1 MITNK
6 IKAIFE
12 FIDFL
17 DERKETLIND
27 YLPLCEELKELD
39 IQRRQLSPRNNY
51 KDKQKYDTLQSK
63 IKEKFTPIT
72 EDIYKPITNKL
83 LELGIWSGDEE
94 YSSIWNNNID
104 EISVFKENFSEED
117 LPEIFEYKNK
127 YISFRTETNS
137 NFLCLGLLL
146 QDLDEL
152 FKSLFDFFKD
162 TPDNEF
168 ESFEPK
174 TIKVDSIEELAQLT
188 SENQDM
194 NIKYEIQFSTLKNE
208 TQSAE
213 KPIIGQNIK
222 NEFIMGDKI
231 EANNV
236 SNSGQLNIGKS
247 NNIDNKNNDNELS
260 KKSFNWQK
268 WGIIIASI
276 LSIIGVG
283 LMIYFNS

>member
-1 MITNK
+1 MIPNK

-17 DERKETLIND
+17 NEKKETLIND

-39 IQRRQLSPRNNY
+39 KQRKQLSPRNNY
-51 KDKQKYDTLQSK
+51 KDKQEYDKLQSK

-104 EISVFKENFSEED
+104 EISAFKENFSEED
-117 LPEIFEYKNK
+117 LPEIFKYKNK
-127 YISFRTETNS
+127 YISFRSETNS

-162 TPDNEF
+162 TSENEF
-168 ESFEPK
+168 KNFEPE
-174 TIKVDSIEELAQLT
+174 TIKVNDIEELAQLV
-188 SENQDM
+188 SQNRDM
-194 NIKYEIQFSTLKNE
+194 NIKYEVPFVTLKNE
-208 TQSAE
+208 SQSA
-213 KPIIGQNIK
+213 KNPITRNIK

-236 SNSGQLNIGKS
+236 NNSGQLNIGKS
-247 NNIDNKNNDNELS
+247 NSIDNKKNDDELS
-260 KKSFNWQK
+260 QKTFNWQK

-276 LSIIGVG
+276 LSVIGVA

>member
-1 MITNK
+1 MIPNK

-17 DERKETLIND
+17 NERKETLIND

-39 IQRRQLSPRNNY
+39 KQRKQLSPRNNY
-51 KDKQKYDTLQSK
+51 KDKQEYDKLQSK

-104 EISVFKENFSEED
+104 EISAFKENFSEED
-117 LPEIFEYKNK
+117 LPEIFNYKNK
-127 YISFRTETNS
+127 YISFRSETNS

-162 TPDNEF
+162 TSENEF
-168 ESFEPK
+168 KNFEPE
-174 TIKVDSIEELAQLT
+174 TIKVNDIEELAQLV
-188 SENQDM
+188 SQNRDM
-194 NIKYEIQFSTLKNE
+194 NIKYEVPFVTLKNE
-208 TQSAE
+208 SQSA
-213 KPIIGQNIK
+213 KNPITRNIK

-236 SNSGQLNIGKS
+236 NNSGQLNIGKS
-247 NNIDNKNNDNELS
+247 NSIDNKKNDDELS
-260 KKSFNWQK
+260 QKTFNWQK

-276 LSIIGVG
+276 LSVIGVA